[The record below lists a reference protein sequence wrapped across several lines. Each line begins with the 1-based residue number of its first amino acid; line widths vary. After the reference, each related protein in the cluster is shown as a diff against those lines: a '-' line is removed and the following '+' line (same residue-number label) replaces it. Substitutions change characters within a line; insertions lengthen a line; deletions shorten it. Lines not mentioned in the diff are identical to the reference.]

1 MIRFALHKVWMRD
14 NAVKLIL
21 LFLFSGNSMAIAQ
34 SPEATTLDLTES
46 GRSYLEAVGRR
57 VDSDI
62 VYYNPNLAAPELT
75 TREQPSARESDDA
88 GASWPVS
95 RHVFTGIAIL
105 ILAGVL
111 YQIWRFGAPV
121 SVSLTSRP
129 SDAARAMRMTDGATD
144 APDTAPLALGEILAI
159 SDYNAALVELARSA
173 LAQTAERNGMRW
185 QTSWTAREL
194 LRRLPG
200 DAAERL
206 RPLVWTAEHVQF
218 GNRDVSADE
227 FTRYANDVAPLL
239 SESAA

>member
-21 LFLFSGNSMAIAQ
+21 LFLFSWISKAIAQ

-95 RHVFTGIAIL
+95 RHVRHSDSGGRA
-105 ILAGVL
+105 LAYLAV
-111 YQIWRFGAPV
+111 R
-121 SVSLTSRP
+121 RP
-129 SDAARAMRMTDGATD
+129 GC
-144 APDTAPLALGEILAI
+144 GF
-159 SDYNAALVELARSA
+159 ALVPPKRCRA
-173 LAQTAERNGMRW
+173 
-185 QTSWTAREL
+185 
-194 LRRLPG
+194 
-200 DAAERL
+200 
-206 RPLVWTAEHVQF
+206 
-218 GNRDVSADE
+218 
-227 FTRYANDVAPLL
+227 RYAYD
-239 SESAA
+239 